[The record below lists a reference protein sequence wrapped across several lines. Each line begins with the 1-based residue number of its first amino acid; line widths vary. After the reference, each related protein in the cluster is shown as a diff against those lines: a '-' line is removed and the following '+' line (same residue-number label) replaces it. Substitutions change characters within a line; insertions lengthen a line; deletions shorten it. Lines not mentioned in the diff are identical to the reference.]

1 MSESRPDPD
10 ALLASI
16 REQEGKEGRARLKI
30 FFGAAA
36 GVGKTYA
43 MLVEAHERRAAG
55 ANVLVGIVETHGRGE
70 TDALLRDLPLLPRR
84 TLPYRGTTLD
94 ELDLDAALARHPELI
109 LVDELAHTNA
119 PGSRHAKRWQDVEE
133 LLDAGIS
140 VHTTLNVQHVDSLND
155 PVEQITGT
163 RVRETVPDSILDRAD
178 EIELVDLPPDDL
190 LQRLR
195 EGKVYI
201 PEQAGRALE
210 NFFQKGNLIALREL
224 ALRYAAQRVDA
235 QMESYRRVHAIRDT
249 WPVGGRLL
257 VCLGGPD
264 TALHLVRA
272 GRRMAAQLRADWI
285 VLHVE
290 RPGRERLTEEQR
302 SYLANVM
309 YFAEELGADLEFRT
323 GQTVVEEILAFAR
336 ERNVSRIVVGKPS
349 RPRWMEALFGSIVNS
364 LVRGSGDIDVYVMS
378 GEPGLDTRPPRGT
391 RATAGARFADYG
403 RALAVV
409 AACTLVASLMHRTF
423 GQANLIMVYLLG
435 VMAVAIRLGR
445 GPASLAS
452 ILSVA
457 AFDFFFVP
465 PSLTLGVSDTQYLVT
480 FGVMLAAAL
489 TISTLAVRL
498 REQAEAARH
507 RERRTHLLYRL
518 SRTLAATEGEEQL
531 LDAAVRSTAELLESR
546 VAILLPGP
554 DGKLVVRAGDRD
566 LFGGME
572 HDRGVAQ
579 WVYERRQPAGAGTD
593 TLPAARGLYL
603 PLGGTE
609 GAVGVLGLRPSGLQ
623 RVISPDQF
631 RLLETFASQIALA
644 LERAVLARQAERA
657 RMQVESERVQNAL
670 LSSVSHDFRTPLAV
684 ITGAASSLL
693 DPDARLGEEARQ
705 TLIETVSEEAH
716 RLNRLVANLLEMT
729 RLESGALSPNL
740 DWHSLEEVV
749 GASLQPLEDRLRG
762 RPIHVDVPP
771 DLPLVHVDDVLIE
784 QVLLN
789 LVENALK
796 YTPRDQPIEI
806 RARADATEV
815 RVQIADRGPGL
826 PPGAEKRI
834 FEKFYRVAGAG
845 APRGVGLGLTIC
857 RGIVE
862 AHRGRIGV
870 EGRAGGGACF
880 YFTLP
885 LESPP
890 PRVEPETETPPGAA
904 LPPAAILAQPGGP
917 GIPCRGFIP

>member
-1 MSESRPDPD
+1 
-10 ALLASI
+10 
-16 REQEGKEGRARLKI
+16 
-30 FFGAAA
+30 
-36 GVGKTYA
+36 
-43 MLVEAHERRAAG
+43 
-55 ANVLVGIVETHGRGE
+55 
-70 TDALLRDLPLLPRR
+70 
-84 TLPYRGTTLD
+84 
-94 ELDLDAALARHPELI
+94 
-109 LVDELAHTNA
+109 LVDELAHTNV

-133 LLDAGIS
+133 LLHADIS
-140 VHTTLNVQHVDSLND
+140 VYTTLNVQHVDSLND
-155 PVEQITGT
+155 TVELITGT
-163 RVRETVPDSILDRAD
+163 RVRETLPDSILDRAD

-195 EGKVYI
+195 EGKVYV

-210 NFFQKGNLIALREL
+210 HFFQKGNLIALREL

-235 QMESYRRVHAIRDT
+235 QMESYRRVHAIRET

-272 GRRMAAQLRADWI
+272 GRGMAAQLRADWI

-323 GQTVVEEILAFAR
+323 GHSIVEEILAFAR

-349 RPRWMEALFGSIVNS
+349 RARWMETLLGS
-364 LVRGSGDIDVYVMS
+364 LVSSLIRLSGDIDVYVIR
-378 GEPGLDTRPPRGT
+378 GEPGAEARGPRPEVAAEPPRLW
-391 RATAGARFADYG
+391 AYG

-409 AACTLVASLMHRTF
+409 VACTLIATLMRSAF
-423 GQANLIMVYLLG
+423 GEANLIMVYLLG

-445 GPASLAS
+445 GPASAAS

-480 FGVMLAAAL
+480 FAVMLAAAL

-507 RERRTHLLYRL
+507 RERRTHVLYRL
-518 SRTLAATEGEEQL
+518 SRTLAATEGEERL
-531 LDAAVRSTAELLESR
+531 LDAAVRSTAELFESR
-546 VAILLPGP
+546 VAILLPDS
-554 DGKLVVRAGDRD
+554 DGTLVVRAGDRE

-579 WVYERRQPAGAGTD
+579 WVFDRRQPAGAGTD

-603 PLGGTE
+603 PLEGAE
-609 GAVGVLGLRPSGLQ
+609 GAVGVLGLRPAGSQ
-623 RVISPDQF
+623 RVIRPDQF

-644 LERAVLARQAERA
+644 LERALLARQAERS
-657 RMQVESERVQNAL
+657 RVQIESERLQNAL

-693 DPDARLGEEARQ
+693 DPGARLGEEARR
-705 TLIETVSEEAH
+705 TLIETVGEEAQ

-740 DWHSLEEVV
+740 DWHSLEEVI
-749 GASLQPLEDRLRG
+749 GASLEALEDRLRD
-762 RPIHVDVPP
+762 RTLIVDVPR
-771 DLPLVHVDDVLIE
+771 DLPLVRVDDVLLE

-796 YTPRDQPIEI
+796 YTPRDKPIEI
-806 RARADATEV
+806 RARAGADEV
-815 RVQIADRGPGL
+815 RVEVADRGPGL
-826 PPGAEKRI
+826 PPGEEKQI
-834 FEKFYRVAGAG
+834 FEKFYRVAGSG
-845 APRGVGLGLTIC
+845 SPRGVGLGLTIC
-857 RGIVE
+857 RGIIE
-862 AHRGRIGV
+862 AHHGGIGV
-870 EGRAGGGACF
+870 ENREGGGACF
-880 YFTLP
+880 FFTLP
-885 LESPP
+885 LEAPP
-890 PRVEPETETPPGAA
+890 PNVQPEP
-904 LPPAAILAQPGGP
+904 Q
-917 GIPCRGFIP
+917 